1 MPVPRARVLAIA
13 ATGLALAAL
22 AYSAAVLTIL
32 GRSPSF
38 PVLAYV
44 TDDSFPFIPKKVAKL
59 YMQGHSFDPNTD
71 AFGIPTFNF
80 LLNAYRSNGSSND
93 ERVLELAG
101 IFIEHC
107 ADINRVHEG
116 FSPLNAAVLSN
127 AVPIVRQLVKAGAD
141 VNLKISRPGSKVDGM
156 TPEQLVI
163 FLATTGKLDA
173 QPMLQALRTKPE
185 PSAKEASCG
194 KLQAGHYV
202 ER

>member
-1 MPVPRARVLAIA
+1 MPRTSVLAIA

-22 AYSAAVLTIL
+22 AYGAAVFTIL

-44 TDDSFPFIPKKVAKL
+44 TDDSFPFIPRTLAKL
-59 YMQGHSFDPNTD
+59 YMQRQSFDPNAD

-80 LLNAYRSNGSSND
+80 LLNAYRSDGSSND
-93 ERVLELAG
+93 ERVLELSG

-116 FSPLNAAVLSN
+116 FSPLSAAVLSN
-127 AVPIVRQLVKAGAD
+127 AVPIVRQLVEAGAD
-141 VNLKISRPGSKVDGM
+141 VNLKISRPGSKVDGL

-163 FLATTGKLDA
+163 FLAAAGKLDA
-173 QPMLQALRTKPE
+173 QPMLQALRAKPE
-185 PSAKEASCG
+185 PSAKGSSCG
-194 KLQAGHYV
+194 RLQAAHDV